1 MRRKTRVS
9 VIVVTLMAGLLWKP
23 RPEAGQDFSQT
34 DNRGAVQIALTDQI
48 DAYIAREMQAR
59 RIPGV
64 AIAVIDKGKVILKKA
79 YGTANLETDTPV
91 KTGSIFQVA
100 SVTKQFTAAAIIMLV
115 EEGKVRLDGPIGAY
129 ISQAPESWANITV
142 RHLLTH
148 TSGIMPGAI
157 VRVDARGKLT
167 TREGTALHDITAK
180 RALEV
185 IAQEPLLFP
194 AGERAMYCDAGYFLL
209 GMIIEKASGQSYRD
223 FMQKRFFE
231 PLRMTDSGILDQW
244 KIVKN
249 SVPVYTIRNG
259 QLGPWRRDWQYEL
272 NSFAGVCSTVED
284 LAKWDA
290 ALHDGTLLKK
300 TSLEL
305 MWTPAKLNDG
315 REAFVSGSP
324 YGFGWMLG
332 DHRGYRI
339 AEHSG
344 ASGTHILRFLDDG
357 LTFVVLTNLDG
368 PSGSRP
374 ASLARGVAGL
384 VRPTYRP
391 PEMLTAEPDPRPE
404 TTRELRDLLSYLAEG
419 PAEGQDS
426 PTMTA
431 AYRAFYNSL
440 QPPVRQEDAQLLKTL
455 KTFTFLASDDVE
467 ERRLKRMGEPIARI
481 CYYKAELGQKVYY
494 FTFWITKEGK
504 VAHLRFNPA

>member
-1 MRRKTRVS
+1 LRRKTRIS
-9 VIVVTLMAGLLWKP
+9 IIAVTLLTGWLWKP
-23 RPEAGQDFSQT
+23 APHASGDFSQT
-34 DNRGAVQIALTDQI
+34 GAKVDLQIAQTDQI
-48 DAYIAREMQAR
+48 DVYIAREMQAR

-64 AIAVIDKGKVILKKA
+64 AIAVIDKGKVILKRA
-79 YGTANLETDTPV
+79 YGIANLETDTPV

-100 SVTKQFTAAAIIMLV
+100 SVTKQFTAAAIMMLV
-115 EEGKVRLDGPIGAY
+115 EEGKVQLDAHIGAY
-129 ISQAPESWANITV
+129 INQAPESWANITV

-157 VRVDARGKLT
+157 VRVDAGGKLT
-167 TREGTALHDITAK
+167 MREGTALYDITAK

-185 IAQEPLLFP
+185 IAQEPQLFP

-209 GMIIEKASGQSYRD
+209 GLIIEKASGQSYRD
-223 FMQKRFFE
+223 FMRKRFFE

-249 SVPVYTIRNG
+249 SVPVYTIHDG
-259 QLGPWRRDWQYEL
+259 QLAPWRRNWQYEV
-272 NSFAGVCSTVED
+272 NSLAGVCSTVED

-290 ALHDGTLLKK
+290 ALLDGTLLKK
-300 TSLEL
+300 TSLDL
-305 MWTPAKLNDG
+305 IWSPAKLNNG
-315 REAFVSGSP
+315 QEAVVTGSP

-332 DHRGYRI
+332 DHRGNRI

-344 ASGTHILRFLDDG
+344 ASGTHVLRFLDDG
-357 LTFVVLTNLDG
+357 LTIVVLTNLDG

-374 ASLARGVAGL
+374 DSLARGIAGC
-384 VRPTYRP
+384 VRPAYRP
-391 PEMLTAEPDPRPE
+391 PEMLAPEPDPRPE
-404 TTRELRDLLSYLAEG
+404 TTSELRDLLSNLV
-419 PAEGQDS
+419 DS
-426 PTMTA
+426 QNPSIMTA

-440 QPPVRQEDAQLLKTL
+440 PPIVRQENARLLKTL
-455 KTFTFLASDDVE
+455 KTFTYLTSDGVE
-467 ERRLKRMGEPIARI
+467 GHGLRRNGEPIERI

-494 FTFWITKEGK
+494 FTFWLTKEGK